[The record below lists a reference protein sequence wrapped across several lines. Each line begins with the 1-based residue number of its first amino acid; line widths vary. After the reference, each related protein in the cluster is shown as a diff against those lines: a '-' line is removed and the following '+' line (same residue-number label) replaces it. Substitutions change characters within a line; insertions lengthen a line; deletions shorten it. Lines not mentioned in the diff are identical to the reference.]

1 MVPDPVPPDAGDS
14 VKKRLENPKRDKAL
28 PGAVAVELIATPS
41 TEFVAVMELKL
52 KEKPFPCRIKSP
64 CVCPKQLAVR
74 AELEPALTIK
84 TSPRKFKVSPLESLR
99 VFGVNVPLPLK
110 LFCEERF
117 SVAAEREKGR
127 ERVKEGTNN
136 QENEVLIK
144 IFEVQNLFER
154 IHKQKKEIKEES
166 SRDRGA

>member
-1 MVPDPVPPDAGDS
+1 
-14 VKKRLENPKRDKAL
+14 
-28 PGAVAVELIATPS
+28 
-41 TEFVAVMELKL
+41 MELKL
-52 KEKPFPCRIKSP
+52 KEKPFPCKVKSP
-64 CVCPKQLAVR
+64 AVCPKQLAVS
-74 AELEPALTIK
+74 AVPEPALEIE
-84 TSPRKFKVSPLESLR
+84 TSPRKFKISSVESLS
-99 VFGVNVPLPLK
+99 VVGENVPVPLK

-117 SVAAEREKGR
+117 VVAEEREKGR
-127 ERVKEGTNN
+127 ERVKEGINN